1 MSGIHLPQIAL
12 NRLMLAALFLCLV
25 STTVSAF
32 QLGAVTPGGGFVVF
46 GRVSLPNGYPAR
58 RVKVFIE
65 ASNGLKRDTIT
76 SEEGNYEFR
85 GLTTG
90 RFRVYAV
97 NPDAPEQ
104 YSDPAESDS
113 TRAYSNRLQIDVH
126 LRLPIR
132 SDKTEAKP
140 GTINVAEVAQDV
152 PRPARQA
159 YEKGLKFQ
167 KDNQPDK
174 ALESF
179 SQAIELYPDY
189 FQALTE
195 RGALLLQRSQIV
207 EAATDFDH
215 VMKINGKY
223 APALR
228 GMGLCMLQSQHYPE
242 AIELLSQ
249 AASLQP
255 DEALTHMF
263 LGFAQLSNKQARLA
277 EASLQKALRL
287 DATRAVRAHAYLAD
301 LYAGENRFLEAADE
315 LRAYLTAQPNASDA
329 PRLKKMEA
337 EWRARAAKK

>member
-1 MSGIHLPQIAL
+1 MPRLSAL
-12 NRLMLAALFLCLV
+12 FCYALLSTLFLCPV
-25 STTVSAF
+25 RATYA
-32 QLGAVTPGGGFVVF
+32 QLPPNGGGGFLVF
-46 GRVSLPNGYPAR
+46 GRVYLPGGQPALT
-58 RVKVFIE
+58 VKVIIE
-65 ASNGLKRDTIT
+65 MANGIT
-76 SEEGNYEFR
+76 RETLTDDSGNYEFR
-85 GLTTG
+85 GLPSG
-90 RFRVYAV
+90 RYRVRAS
-97 NPDAPEQ
+97 NPGAPEQ
-104 YSDPAESDS
+104 FSDPAESDS
-113 TRAYSNRLQIDVH
+113 TRSYANRVQIHVY

-132 SDKTEAKP
+132 SDKTAARP
-140 GTINVAEVAQDV
+140 GTINVAEVAQQI
-152 PRPARQA
+152 PKPARQA

-167 KDNQPDK
+167 QDNQPDK
-174 ALESF
+174 ALASF
-179 SQAIELYPDY
+179 SQAIALYPDY

-195 RGALLLQRSQIV
+195 RGALLLQRNQII

-263 LGFAQLSNKQARLA
+263 LGFAQLSNKQSRLA

-329 PRLKKMEA
+329 AQLKKMES
-337 EWRARAAKK
+337 EWRARATKKQ